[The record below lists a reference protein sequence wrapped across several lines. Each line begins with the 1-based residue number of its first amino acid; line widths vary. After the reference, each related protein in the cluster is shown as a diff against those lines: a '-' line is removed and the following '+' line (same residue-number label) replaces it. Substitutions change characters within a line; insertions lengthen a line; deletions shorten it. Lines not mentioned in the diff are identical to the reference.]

1 MTLLEFPEGWGK
13 GLRENPSMRE
23 VCIFSGTTQFCKIML
38 SLPQYRNF
46 SNVFSERATGFH
58 GWAKRF
64 ELHFF
69 ISKTFLYWVK
79 PSGQNHPHSRSICL
93 VPWPLGDKIDA

>member
-46 SNVFSERATGFH
+46 SNVFRKRATGFLRR
-58 GWAKRF
+58 AKLF

-69 ISKTFLYWVK
+69 IRKAFLYWVK
-79 PSGQNHPHSRSICL
+79 PSGQNHHHSWYIGL
-93 VPWPLGDKIDA
+93 VPGP